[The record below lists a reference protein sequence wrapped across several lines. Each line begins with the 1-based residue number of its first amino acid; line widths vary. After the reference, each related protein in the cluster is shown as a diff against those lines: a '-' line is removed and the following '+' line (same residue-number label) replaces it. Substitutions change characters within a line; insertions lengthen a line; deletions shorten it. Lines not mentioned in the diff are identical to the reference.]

1 NLGAEGGYAFG
12 YGGQDVILTNRFF
25 LGQPQFR
32 GFNIRGIGPR
42 VLRRP
47 LGLDGSV
54 VQDRR
59 QALDDSLGGR
69 AYYLA
74 RAEIRIP
81 LGSAGNELGIRPSI
95 FADVGAL
102 WSLKS
107 PTLTCQDG
115 PTAAAPRVPGQVAPC
130 LPNDGFS
137 AGFVEEFLGNTPKPR
152 VSVGIGVN
160 WNSPFGPFRFDLA
173 KALVKQPGD
182 DPQLFQFNVGTAF

>member
-1 NLGAEGGYAFG
+1 MDAIVQPMQQADRTLARRRMPAEGQGD
-12 YGGQDVILTNRFF
+12 QR
-25 LGQPQFR
+25 QP
-32 GFNIRGIGPR
+32 
-42 VLRRP
+42 
-47 LGLDGSV
+47 

-115 PTAAAPRVPGQVAPC
+115 PTAAAPRVP
-130 LPNDGFS
+130 LPGE
-137 AGFVEEFLGNTPKPR
+137 AGVYLEQEEP
-152 VSVGIGVN
+152 VSG
-160 WNSPFGPFRFDLA
+160 A
-173 KALVKQPGD
+173 AAAA
-182 DPQLFQFNVGTAF
+182 TA